1 MIEWTEF
8 DKTEAR
14 RKEVLFFRLG
24 VSPQNFDD
32 KGMPTDVHLVR
43 YDLDGTTYC
52 DAVRANKMSDIFDV
66 YYDKIT
72 PTGGKV
78 IDIKSG
84 YGTIKPKLWTSDED
98 KAKSKS

>member
-14 RKEVLFFRLG
+14 RREVLFFRLG
-24 VSPQNFDD
+24 VSPESFDD
-32 KGMPTDVHLVR
+32 KGMPTDVHLIR
-43 YDLDGTTYC
+43 YDLDGTTHC

-72 PTGGKV
+72 PQGGKV

-84 YGTIKPKLWTSDED
+84 FGTIKPKLWTDSSSET
-98 KAKSKS
+98 KK